1 MAARRGAPE
10 TDWEELDKQR
20 NVYLT
25 TIGRKTG
32 KPRRITAWFAC
43 DGGKVY
49 LAGGRKI
56 PQWCRNLR
64 KNPSV
69 DVEIGDVKFKG
80 KARILQGK
88 KGLDQVR
95 ALMFRKYF
103 LARVMSWFG
112 GYRSAVPVEITP
124 DI

>member
-1 MAARRGAPE
+1 MAARRGVPE
-10 TDWEELDKQR
+10 IDWGELDKQR
-20 NVYLT
+20 HVYLT

-43 DGGKVY
+43 DRGKVY
-49 LAGGRKI
+49 LAGGRKK

-69 DVEIGDVKFKG
+69 EVEIGEVQFKG

-88 KGLDQVR
+88 QGLDQVR
-95 ALMFRKYF
+95 ALMFKKYF

-124 DI
+124 EM